1 MKSNV
6 GITDI
11 EQIGM
16 KLEITLTDEQKNTIL
31 DEFNRLVMDSAEGW
45 ADLIEILIVKQGLI
59 KVLKDKNV

>member
-45 ADLIEILIVKQGLI
+45 EDLIEILIVKQGLI
-59 KVLKDKNV
+59 KVLKDKNI

>member
-45 ADLIEILIVKQGLI
+45 EDLIEILIVKQGLI

>member
-1 MKSNV
+1 MKNNV

-16 KLEITLTDEQKNTIL
+16 KLEIPLTDEQKNTIL
-31 DEFNRLVMDSAEGW
+31 NEFNRLVMDSAEGW
-45 ADLIEILIVKQGLI
+45 EDLIEILIVKQGLI

>member
-16 KLEITLTDEQKNTIL
+16 KLEIPLTDEQKNTIL
-31 DEFNRLVMDSAEGW
+31 NEFNRLVMDSAEGW
-45 ADLIEILIVKQGLI
+45 EDLIEILIVKQGLI